1 MEVLVLI
8 EQMVVQAEVLLPLV
22 VVEEE
27 RVIHP
32 LQVHLK
38 EMMVLQKHPLL
49 QVLTTVVVEVA
60 LEALD
65 PLLESVVQVHQII
78 LQDQHYFMLVVV
90 AVLLEV

>member
-1 MEVLVLI
+1 MVEQVTKDHLV
-8 EQMVVQAEVLLPLV
+8 EQ
-22 VVEEE
+22 
-27 RVIHP
+27 VIAL